1 MFHPFLMSYLLKRG
15 IIIPFRVYVHCFE
28 IPIVQQKTLALQ
40 GFNGIK
46 IYRAIKY
53 GVTPSVLINAHPNE
67 VIKVNSKQWGKD
79 PILCLTHGSEKT
91 FYVSI
96 KLLIDCLNF
105 IFLLV
110 HLTFETNFCSR
121 FYLHGA
127 TLVPVWIS
135 NCIHY
140 KMWDEIIYPFPTF
153 NGATVEVW
161 ESTLISSYALEW
173 M

>member
-79 PILCLTHGSEKT
+79 PILCL
-91 FYVSI
+91 
-96 KLLIDCLNF
+96 NF

-135 NCIHY
+135 YCIHY

-153 NGATVEVW
+153 NGATVEIW
-161 ESTLISSYALEW
+161 ESTLISSYALQW